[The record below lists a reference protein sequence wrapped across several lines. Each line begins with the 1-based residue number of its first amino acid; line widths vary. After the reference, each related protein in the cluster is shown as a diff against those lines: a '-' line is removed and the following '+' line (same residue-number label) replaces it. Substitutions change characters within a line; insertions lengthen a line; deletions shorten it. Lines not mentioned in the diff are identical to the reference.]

1 MPKGLQMNGFAY
13 AFIVLLSA
21 IFATPAL
28 AAQGPGVSQGTA
40 GPVAHTLIALAAT
53 ALVVFLMAGVVRG
66 AICYWRGARR

>member
-1 MPKGLQMNGFAY
+1 MNGFAEVSV
-13 AFIVLLSA
+13 VLSSA
-21 IFATPAL
+21 TFATSAL